1 MNYKAYI
8 LKNIPEA
15 STGSRRRLDFPTAMT
30 WGEASDG
37 ADLKVWLIEG
47 SVG

>member
-15 STGSRRRLDFPTAMT
+15 STGSRRRLDFPTVCGA
-30 WGEASDG
+30 GDDVSDRAKG
-37 ADLKVWLIEG
+37 WTVSD
-47 SVG
+47 